1 MCPHIHEEQGT
12 FFGDNA
18 AGFSRLK
25 GTSVE
30 GLTKMKEI
38 ENDWQTLYK
47 DKDRLEERKIAVLGP
62 VLIFPSKV
70 EVKDSEAR

>member
-1 MCPHIHEEQGT
+1 MTG
-12 FFGDNA
+12 
-18 AGFSRLK
+18 
-25 GTSVE
+25 
-30 GLTKMKEI
+30 I

-62 VLIFPSKV
+62 VLIFSRKV